1 MNAPRGVTAWRP
13 GRLQR
18 WLMVLM
24 LAANLAGVAGIALVA
39 QDPQGVALGLV
50 PLALLL
56 AALP

>member
-1 MNAPRGVTAWRP
+1 MNAPRGVAAWRP